1 MRGHTKDELL
11 NSMRAKSE
19 HVRHVGHDGA
29 PEYGKRRDGLVM
41 HQHPASV
48 PNAARGME
56 HQATTPTL
64 ARGTGKPKRLGPIAI
79 HAGFVSTSPRTG
91 QLRFGADDA
100 DPASPLGGPPQGK
113 RTVRAEINPGSRSR
127 NLDSLA
133 SESAGTAAARAK
145 AKGTEELHALG
156 QAVLYEARLGS
167 REGQHGLKIGALPP
181 RVVEET

>member
-1 MRGHTKDELL
+1 MRGHTKSELTT
-11 NSMRAKSE
+11 SMRGKGE

-41 HQHPASV
+41 HPHPASV
-48 PNAARGME
+48 PNEARGME

-79 HAGFVSTSPRTG
+79 HSGFVSTSPRTG

-113 RTVRAEINPGSRSR
+113 RIVRAEIHPSMRSRSA
-127 NLDSLA
+127 DALA
-133 SESAGTAAARAK
+133 SEMPGTAHARA
-145 AKGTEELHALG
+145 AKIGNETLHATG
-156 QAVLYEARLGS
+156 RAVLNEALISGSTRL
-167 REGQHGLKIGALPP
+167 EK
-181 RVVEET
+181 